1 MAKKIL
7 FLLCVL
13 GAASAQAETENQ
25 TERSDF
31 FVGVALGLGP
41 TDANFSN
48 RSEADFS
55 VYERPMLMSSFKLGG
70 MFAPQHAVY
79 YQYRLGVMRLA
90 RSGWDDDY
98 QGVATFSGLGYSYFL
113 EPTVGS
119 PYIEAAMG
127 VNRFSLSGDVNE
139 GDFEGFG
146 FLIGAG
152 NEFNRHL
159 QMGAVLEIA
168 DSINRSSR
176 ESLQLKTL
184 TFQLE
189 YKF

>member
-1 MAKKIL
+1 MVKKIV

-13 GAASAQAETENQ
+13 SVASAQAETENE
-25 TERSDF
+25 TGRSDF
-31 FVGVALGLGP
+31 LVGIAFGLGS
-41 TDANFSN
+41 TDADFSN
-48 RSEADFS
+48 RSDAGFT

-70 MFAPQHAVY
+70 MFAPQHALY
-79 YQYRLGVMRLA
+79 YQYRLGVMRMA
-90 RSGWDDDY
+90 RSDWDDDY

-119 PYIEAAMG
+119 PYVEAAMG
-127 VNRFSLSGDVNE
+127 VNRFSLSGDINE

-152 NEFNRHL
+152 NEFNRHM
-159 QMGAVLEIA
+159 QMGAVLEIG
-168 DSINRSSR
+168 DSINRSSH